1 MNVTLLIAVL
11 AYELLL
17 IGGIAFWLTR
27 KSRKAASQDGEFELA
42 GRSLPLAV
50 VAPTMALTVLGTAH
64 ILGIFEL
71 SWVMGGTALW
81 FGLANALAIAVVCLT
96 TGRWARRLRLATVPE
111 LLEIM
116 YGRGTRIARLCPGGT

>member
-1 MNVTLLIAVL
+1 MNVTLLISVL

-81 FGLANALAIAVVCLT
+81 FGLANASAIAVVCLT
-96 TGRWARRLRLATVPE
+96 TGRWHAVCDWPRSRNYWRSCTAAARASPSHV
-111 LLEIM
+111 
-116 YGRGTRIARLCPGGT
+116 